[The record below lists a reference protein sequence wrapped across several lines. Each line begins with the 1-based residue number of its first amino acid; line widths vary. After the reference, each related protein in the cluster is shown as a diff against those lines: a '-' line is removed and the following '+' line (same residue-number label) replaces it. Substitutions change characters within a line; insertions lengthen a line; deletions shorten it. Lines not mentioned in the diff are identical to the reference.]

1 VRGEGAADGRESV
14 RGAQEVEEAAN
25 AVLRA
30 EEHPVGGHTTR
41 VAVGDVCPP
50 RFREARA
57 VVEQVV
63 PRLDDGVRGVR
74 VRSPD

>member
-1 VRGEGAADGRESV
+1 VRGEWAAYGREGV
-14 RGAQEVEEAAN
+14 RGAQEVEEARD
-25 AVLRA
+25 AVPRA
-30 EEHPVGGHTTR
+30 KKHPVGERTTR
-41 VAVGDVCPP
+41 EAVGDVRPP
-50 RFREARA
+50 RLREARA